1 MLWKYKK
8 CYSETNDDIIEPTNC
23 YKLVTALYTDLDL
36 NSTDSETITY
46 TLCDTTREMSRTL
59 ENNTIVDIN
68 DCIKFTPNFGLD
80 LDSDIT
86 ETDIQDSIA
95 NNTQITKNV
104 LTLGV
109 TTGSLKVTFEKCGEF
124 QLYNISTESGQQ
136 PDNGCTW
143 ALTTGVFIFGGH
155 INQLADTTDI
165 VCNTQNLSD
174 RFNGQDRWWRVGN
187 NATAS
192 SQIVL
197 IDGDGVIQA
206 IDSICP

>member
-8 CYSETNDDIIEPTNC
+8 CYSETNNNIIGPTNC

-36 NSTDSETITY
+36 TSTDSETITY
-46 TLCDTTREMSRTL
+46 TLCNTTRETSRIL
-59 ENNTIVDIN
+59 ENSIIVDIN

-80 LDSDIT
+80 LDFDIT

-104 LTLGV
+104 LTLGA
-109 TTGSLKVTFEKCGEF
+109 TTGSLTVTFEECGEF
-124 QLYNISTESGQQ
+124 QLYNISTESGQE

-143 ALTTGVFIFGGH
+143 ELTTGVFIFGGH

-187 NATAS
+187 NATTS

-197 IDGDGVIQA
+197 IDSDGVIQA